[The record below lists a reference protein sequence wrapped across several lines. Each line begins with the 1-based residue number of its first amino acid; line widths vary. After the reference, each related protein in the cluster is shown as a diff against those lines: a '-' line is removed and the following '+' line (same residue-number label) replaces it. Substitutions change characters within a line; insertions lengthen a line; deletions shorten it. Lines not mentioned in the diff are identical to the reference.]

1 MRRIIEIRTDKK
13 KPKLKDLLKMF
24 EGKDLS
30 NPKEKEALRRKI
42 LSLYSENKNEEE
54 DIKYNKVHKP
64 RVLSELAHGEF
75 RSHPEDNVD
84 AAGGARAT

>member
-1 MRRIIEIRTDKK
+1 MRRIIEIRTDKM

-54 DIKYNKVHKP
+54 DIKYNKLMTNFDRIQKIM
-64 RVLSELAHGEF
+64 S
-75 RSHPEDNVD
+75 
-84 AAGGARAT
+84 T